1 MEKQKIEDILKSISN
16 DILTEEVKS
25 SIAKMFTEA
34 VEEKVQ
40 AQSKLIVENELSKMD
55 TEHTTKLEKLVE
67 AIDTD
72 HTSKFKAVI
81 QQIDEAHTAK
91 LKKVIAKHETDLKE
105 GAEKLRGEL
114 ITKVSNYL
122 DLYLAES
129 IPADQLKEA
138 VENIRARKML
148 NEIKKIV
155 AIDPEFISENFKEA
169 LKDGH
174 TTIEKLRGELNDRI
188 KESVGIN
195 QKLMETQAAL
205 IMEQKTRGL
214 PENKKQF
221 VTRLLEGKKPEEIE
235 ANFKFVLEMFDRDE
249 TDKIETA
256 KVTATAKA
264 KVVAQKVDVPKQV
277 IQESV
282 SDSSEGLAVAGY
294 MEELEKSY

>member
-16 DILTEEVKS
+16 DILTEDVKS

-114 ITKVSNYL
+114 IAKVSNYL

-155 AIDPEFISENFKEA
+155 AVDPEFISENFKEA

-256 KVTATAKA
+256 KVTATSKA
-264 KVVAQKVDVPKQV
+264 KVVTQKVDVPKQV

>member
-114 ITKVSNYL
+114 IAKVSNYL

>member
-16 DILTEEVKS
+16 DILTEDVKS

-114 ITKVSNYL
+114 IAKVSNYL

>member
-16 DILTEEVKS
+16 DILTEDVKS

-114 ITKVSNYL
+114 IAKVSNYL

-235 ANFKFVLEMFDRDE
+235 SNFKFVLEMFDRDE